1 MLHHARR
8 RALGALTRVGT
19 VRARVTDGGD
29 GFRVVVPVRAG
40 AHCSAPE
47 SVRRVSASLNND
59 RARLVRYINTGS
71 SPLEDELE
79 AQRSLDAQAR
89 ARQEMFQDAN
99 AIEQGRAA
107 SEASSSGASGR
118 GSNSPGSANADKSNQ
133 TPPTPKRAAFGSP
146 IGTGVGGTRQ
156 GTSTSTVAHEK
167 PVAKTTVVKAPTL
180 GVAMF
185 TDGATRTG
193 PAGNRNLMPESPNDP
208 NPGSSQKHLQEM
220 LSNGSFEKYG
230 VGGLDSEFLTIFRRV
245 FASRMVDPEVVKK
258 LGTHRAL
265 TNISQ
270 AHCSARIRP
279 DCLLIHITKY
289 THTLKTEEI
298 DRFISS
304 HKGMRHVKGMLLYGP
319 PGTGKTLVAK
329 QLGRLLN
336 AHPSKIVN
344 GPEILQRFVGQSE
357 ENMRDLFAPA
367 EKEFKG
373 KGDKVRIY
381 CISIIPPTGC
391 QHSTDTDPFLVKK
404 TKRVNCT

>member
-1 MLHHARR
+1 MKAHEAPTESHVFPPHVFTVPMLHHARR
-8 RALGALTRVGT
+8 RALGALTRMGT

-156 GTSTSTVAHEK
+156 GTSTSTVVHEK

-230 VGGLDSEFLTIFRRV
+230 VGGLDSEF
-245 FASRMVDPEVVKK
+245 
-258 LGTHRAL
+258 
-265 TNISQ
+265 Q
-270 AHCSARIRP
+270 ARIRVADGRP
-279 DCLLIHITKY
+279 GGGEEIRYASGSYKYITSALFGPNTARLF
-289 THTLKTEEI
+289 THTHYEVHPYTQ
-298 DRFISS
+298 D
-304 HKGMRHVKGMLLYGP
+304 
-319 PGTGKTLVAK
+319 
-329 QLGRLLN
+329 GR
-336 AHPSKIVN
+336 
-344 GPEILQRFVGQSE
+344 
-357 ENMRDLFAPA
+357 D
-367 EKEFKG
+367 
-373 KGDKVRIY
+373 
-381 CISIIPPTGC
+381 
-391 QHSTDTDPFLVKK
+391 
-404 TKRVNCT
+404 

>member
-1 MLHHARR
+1 
-8 RALGALTRVGT
+8 
-19 VRARVTDGGD
+19 
-29 GFRVVVPVRAG
+29 
-40 AHCSAPE
+40 
-47 SVRRVSASLNND
+47 
-59 RARLVRYINTGS
+59 
-71 SPLEDELE
+71 
-79 AQRSLDAQAR
+79 
-89 ARQEMFQDAN
+89 
-99 AIEQGRAA
+99 
-107 SEASSSGASGR
+107 
-118 GSNSPGSANADKSNQ
+118 
-133 TPPTPKRAAFGSP
+133 
-146 IGTGVGGTRQ
+146 
-156 GTSTSTVAHEK
+156 
-167 PVAKTTVVKAPTL
+167 
-180 GVAMF
+180 MF

-193 PAGNRNLMPESPNDP
+193 PAGNRNLMPEPPNDP

-245 FASRMVDPEVVKK
+245 FASRMVDPEVLKK
-258 LGTHRAL
+258 LGAHRAL

-270 AHCSARIRP
+270 AHCSAQIRP

-304 HKGMRHVKGMLLYGP
+304 QKGMRHVKGMLLYGP

-336 AHPSKIVN
+336 AHPPKIVN

-373 KGDKVRIY
+373 KGDKVLIY

-391 QHSTDTDPFLVKK
+391 QHSTDTDPFRAKK
-404 TKRVNCT
+404 